1 MKRFTTYLPE
11 ILIGFTLVGVGITLF
26 MSVETSFK
34 QRDAEMLSILNT
46 TKETYIGRSIKD
58 VARDHGQP
66 FKVSEVEGIKFY
78 TFNVSHVLINFTVE
92 DSIITKVVK
101 Q

>member
-11 ILIGFTLVGVGITLF
+11 ILIFLTLAGVATALF
-26 MSVETSFK
+26 ISVENSFK
-34 QRDAEMLSILNT
+34 QRDAEMLSIFNT

-58 VARDHGQP
+58 VARDYGQP
-66 FKVSEVEGIKFY
+66 LQVSEVEGIKFY
-78 TFNVSHVLINFTVE
+78 TFNVSHVWINFTVE